1 MRSPENVLKSLSEK
15 AKNKEYRYER
25 LYRNLYNPEF
35 YLLAYQNI
43 ATSQGSM
50 TAGADG
56 FTLDGMS
63 MERIEKLIQKLRD
76 HSYQPNP
83 ARRVYIAKKNSSK
96 KRPLGIPS
104 TDDKLLQ
111 EVVRMILEA
120 IYEPTFSDNSHG
132 FRPKRSCHTALKEI
146 VTLFTGAKWIIEG
159 DIKACFDSFDHH
171 ITIQLLRKRIK
182 DEAFISLMWKFLRAG
197 YMEQWTYHETYSGSP
212 QGSGVSPIL
221 ANIYLNELDEFM
233 ARMKKSFDK
242 GDTRSRKVHKDHD
255 KVRWA
260 YRKAQKNLEIERTE
274 ANLAAF
280 KEARKVM
287 LSTPHLD
294 EMDENYKR
302 LQYNRYADDF
312 LISITGSKQDAENI
326 KEQVKIF
333 LKDKLN
339 LTMSEEK
346 THVTH
351 SSEKV
356 RYLGYD
362 IRISRSQDTKRTKK
376 GLQRVWYG
384 KVQLYMPKEKW
395 IAKLHE
401 YGAFKIKKD
410 ENGKEIW
417 KPLHRGALMPLDDVA
432 IISKYNSEIRPLCRD
447 SVLFYKSCLVRG
459 SIFCGEGNIDSA
471 IYYTKKAARSNY
483 IYTKT
488 SAYENLYAMTG
499 DSVYLGLYR
508 SLCDSIAGMV
518 KPAKVNSAFYGELI
532 NNMNVEYSRRIHDRT
547 LLSIV
552 CTAVV
557 VVLVSIFLF
566 YFFRRK
572 IIPNK
577 QHIEVEEEN
586 NRETSTEIEK
596 RTEALQREIVERIG
610 EITAQKNK
618 RFVKSE
624 FFKEV
629 TEYIEGGNVFLTIS
643 LRDRLFKSLRQE
655 YALLYQLLTA
665 YFSFSDEEFYFFCL
679 SSLGLNTKEC
689 AACRSVSVSA
699 IRVLRKRINDKMH
712 KYITVEELFQEI
724 KL

>member
-1 MRSPENVLKSLSEK
+1 MRHYEKSRNVLKSLSEK
-15 AKNKEYRYER
+15 ATDKTYRFER

-35 YLLAYQNI
+35 YLLAYQKI

-56 FTLDGMS
+56 LTLDGMS
-63 MERIEKLIQKLRD
+63 MERIEKLIASLRD

-83 ARRVYIAKKNSSK
+83 ARRVYIAKKNSNK

-120 IYEPTFSDNSHG
+120 IYEPTFSENAHG
-132 FRPKRSCHTALKEI
+132 FRPNRSCHTALKEI
-146 VTLFTGAKWIIEG
+146 STLFTGAKWIIEG

-197 YMEQWTYHETYSGSP
+197 YMEQWTYYETYSGSP

-233 ARMKKSFDK
+233 AKMKADFDR

-260 YRKAQKNLEIERTE
+260 FRKAKKNLELVHTE
-274 ANLAAF
+274 ENLRAF
-280 KEARKVM
+280 KEAQKVL

-312 LISITGSKQDAENI
+312 LIAVTGSKKDAQDM
-326 KEQVKIF
+326 KEKVRVF
-333 LKDKLN
+333 LKDSLN

-346 THVTH
+346 THITH

-362 IRISRSQDTKRTKK
+362 IRVSRSQDTKRVAKK

-410 ENGKEIW
+410 GNGKEIW
-417 KPLHRGALMPLDDVA
+417 KPLHRGYLMPLDEVA
-432 IISKYNSEIRPLCRD
+432 IISKYNSEIRGLYNYYRLAINV
-447 SVLFYKSCLVRG
+447 SNLGKFHSIMRGSCLKTLAAKYNSSVMKM
-459 SIFCGEGNIDSA
+459 
-471 IYYTKKAARSNY
+471 YKK
-483 IYTKT
+483 
-488 SAYENLYAMTG
+488 
-499 DSVYLGLYR
+499 YR
-508 SLCDSIAGMV
+508 SENGGFGANYKTKSGIKRCEFYHEGFKRNKNVAPEFVDVMPQYRGRIKPNSLAGRLKSGKCEACGASPV
-518 KPAKVNSAFYGELI
+518 KVYMHHVKRLKDLKADNEF
-532 NNMNVEYSRRIHDRT
+532 D
-547 LLSIV
+547 
-552 CTAVV
+552 
-557 VVLVSIFLF
+557 VLMMKK
-566 YFFRRK
+566 RRK
-572 IIPNK
+572 SLALCPK
-577 QHIEVEEEN
+577 CYEE
-586 NRETSTEIEK
+586 
-596 RTEALQREIVERIG
+596 ARI
-610 EITAQKNK
+610 
-618 RFVKSE
+618 
-624 FFKEV
+624 
-629 TEYIEGGNVFLTIS
+629 
-643 LRDRLFKSLRQE
+643 KSLR
-655 YALLYQLLTA
+655 L
-665 YFSFSDEEFYFFCL
+665 
-679 SSLGLNTKEC
+679 
-689 AACRSVSVSA
+689 
-699 IRVLRKRINDKMH
+699 
-712 KYITVEELFQEI
+712 
-724 KL
+724 

>member
-1 MRSPENVLKSLSEK
+1 M
-15 AKNKEYRYER
+15 
-25 LYRNLYNPEF
+25 
-35 YLLAYQNI
+35 
-43 ATSQGSM
+43 
-50 TAGADG
+50 
-56 FTLDGMS
+56 
-63 MERIEKLIQKLRD
+63 
-76 HSYQPNP
+76 
-83 ARRVYIAKKNSSK
+83 
-96 KRPLGIPS
+96 
-104 TDDKLLQ
+104 
-111 EVVRMILEA
+111 
-120 IYEPTFSDNSHG
+120 
-132 FRPKRSCHTALKEI
+132 
-146 VTLFTGAKWIIEG
+146 
-159 DIKACFDSFDHH
+159 
-171 ITIQLLRKRIK
+171 
-182 DEAFISLMWKFLRAG
+182 
-197 YMEQWTYHETYSGSP
+197 
-212 QGSGVSPIL
+212 
-221 ANIYLNELDEFM
+221 
-233 ARMKKSFDK
+233 
-242 GDTRSRKVHKDHD
+242 
-255 KVRWA
+255 
-260 YRKAQKNLEIERTE
+260 
-274 ANLAAF
+274 
-280 KEARKVM
+280 
-287 LSTPHLD
+287 
-294 EMDENYKR
+294 
-302 LQYNRYADDF
+302 
-312 LISITGSKQDAENI
+312 
-326 KEQVKIF
+326 
-333 LKDKLN
+333 
-339 LTMSEEK
+339 
-346 THVTH
+346 
-351 SSEKV
+351 
-356 RYLGYD
+356 
-362 IRISRSQDTKRTKK
+362 
-376 GLQRVWYG
+376 
-384 KVQLYMPKEKW
+384 
-395 IAKLHE
+395 
-401 YGAFKIKKD
+401 
-410 ENGKEIW
+410 
-417 KPLHRGALMPLDDVA
+417 
-432 IISKYNSEIRPLCRD
+432 KYNSEIRPLCRD

-471 IYYTKKAARSNY
+471 IYYTKEAARSDY

-488 SAYENLYAMTG
+488 SAYESLYAMTG
-499 DSVYLGLYR
+499 DSVYFELYH

-552 CTAVV
+552 CTAAV
-557 VVLVSIFLF
+557 VVLVGIFLF

-618 RFVKSE
+618 RFLKSE